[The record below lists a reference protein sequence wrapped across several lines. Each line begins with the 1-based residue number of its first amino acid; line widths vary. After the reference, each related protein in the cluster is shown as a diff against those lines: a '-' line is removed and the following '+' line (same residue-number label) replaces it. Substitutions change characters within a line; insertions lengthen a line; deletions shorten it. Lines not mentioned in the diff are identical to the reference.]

1 MGEKYSYPFDQL
13 FSLGRTERML
23 ELVMLGGNFTRGV
36 LETEEME
43 IVNEGVEFRF
53 MYLTIPVWFFTVALN
68 VVVMSMLLWEKMEI
82 INQCMILDC
91 LVSIVYSSL
100 STFQQSPY
108 YVGINLELYCI
119 PHMILL
125 SSCMQSNRILPIT
138 IAFYR

>member
-1 MGEKYSYPFDQL
+1 MLSVG
-13 FSLGRTERML
+13 GTERMPQF
-23 ELVMLGGNFTRGV
+23 VMLGSNFTMWV
-36 LETEEME
+36 LQPEEME
-43 IVNEGVEFRF
+43 IVNEGVGFRF
-53 MYLTIPVWFFTVALN
+53 MYLTIPVWFLTVVLN
-68 VVVMSMLLWEKMEI
+68 MIVILMLWKKMAI

-108 YVGINLELYCI
+108 YLGLSLELYCI

-125 SSCMQSNRILPIT
+125 STCMQSNRILPIT